1 MTRVNCAP
9 GGVRDTG
16 RMQKKVPAALAVL
29 LVEQWP
35 DALLLADARGTIE
48 YVNPAFERLTGY
60 RQSEALG
67 RTPAL
72 LKSGRHDAAFYRRF
86 WSRLRRGLPYRGIFV
101 NRARDGSLFHEEEL
115 IRPLRGANGRI
126 SHFLCAGR
134 DVSALVQEMQELQR
148 LATHDALTGL
158 PNRTLFRD
166 RLAQALREAERRG
179 ERVMVAMLD
188 LDAFKRINTQ
198 YGHLAG
204 DAVLRA
210 VARRT
215 QRAVRA
221 VDTVARVGGDELALV
236 LPGVRSRRAAA
247 NLLEKIRAANAMIV
261 RYGSHRMPVS
271 VSIGASVYPDDG
283 QLLRRADGAMYAAK
297 AAGGNC
303 WRFATGAASARRRGF
318 SRAAPGSARSA
329 ARRGKP

>member
-1 MTRVNCAP
+1 MR
-9 GGVRDTG
+9 
-16 RMQKKVPAALAVL
+16 KKVPAALAVR

-35 DALLLADARGTIE
+35 DALLLADVRGTIE

-60 RQSEALG
+60 RSTDVLG

-86 WSRLRRGLPYRGIFV
+86 WSRLRRGQAYRGIFV
-101 NRARDGSLFHEEEL
+101 NRAKDGSLFHEEEL
-115 IRPLRGANGRI
+115 IRPLRAANGRI

-148 LATHDALTGL
+148 LATHDALTAL
-158 PNRTLFRD
+158 PNRILFRD
-166 RLAQALREAERRG
+166 RLAQALHQAKRRG
-179 ERVMVAMLD
+179 EPVVVALLD

-236 LPGVRSRRAAA
+236 LPAVRSRRAAA
-247 NLLEKIRAANAMIV
+247 SLLEKIRTANALTV
-261 RYGSHRMPVS
+261 RYGGRRIPMS
-271 VSIGASVYPDDG
+271 VSIGASIYPDDG

-303 WRFATGAASARRRGF
+303 WRFATGAASTRRRRS
-318 SRAAPGSARSA
+318 SRAGPGSARSA

>member
-1 MTRVNCAP
+1 MR
-9 GGVRDTG
+9 
-16 RMQKKVPAALAVL
+16 KKVPAALAVR

-35 DALLLADARGTIE
+35 DALLLADVRGTIE

-60 RQSEALG
+60 RSADVLG

-86 WSRLRRGLPYRGIFV
+86 WSRLRRGQAYRGIFV
-101 NRARDGSLFHEEEL
+101 NRAKDGSLFHEEEL
-115 IRPLRGANGRI
+115 IRPLRAANGRI

-148 LATHDALTGL
+148 LATHDALTAL
-158 PNRTLFRD
+158 PNRILFRD
-166 RLAQALREAERRG
+166 RLAQALHQAKRRG
-179 ERVMVAMLD
+179 EPVVVALLD

-215 QRAVRA
+215 QRAVRS

-236 LPGVRSRRAAA
+236 LPAVRSRRAAA
-247 NLLEKIRAANAMIV
+247 RLLEKIRTANALTV
-261 RYGSHRMPVS
+261 RHGGHRVPIS
-271 VSIGASVYPDDG
+271 VSIGASMYAGDG
-283 QLLRRADGAMYAAK
+283 RGAALLRQADGAMYAAK

-303 WRFATGAASARRRGF
+303 WRFARGAASTRRRRS
-318 SRAAPGSARSA
+318 SRAGPGSARSA

>member
-1 MTRVNCAP
+1 MRN
-9 GGVRDTG
+9 
-16 RMQKKVPAALAVL
+16 KVPAALAVRL
-29 LVEQWP
+29 LEQWP

-60 RQSEALG
+60 RSAEVLG

-86 WSRLRRGLPYRGIFV
+86 WRRLRRGEPYRGIFL
-101 NRARDGSLFHEEEL
+101 NRAKDGRLFHEEEL

-126 SHFLCAGR
+126 THFLCAGR
-134 DVSALVQEMQELQR
+134 DVSALMQEMAELQR
-148 LATHDALTGL
+148 LATHDALTSL
-158 PNRTLFRD
+158 PNRILFRD
-166 RLAQALREAERRG
+166 RLAQALHQAKRRG
-179 ERVMVAMLD
+179 EPVVVALLD

-236 LPGVRSRRAAA
+236 LPAVRSRRAAA
-247 NLLEKIRAANAMIV
+247 SLLEKIRAANATTV
-261 RYGSHRMPVS
+261 RYGSRRLPVS
-271 VSIGASVYPDDG
+271 VSIGATIHAGDG
-283 QLLRRADGAMYAAK
+283 RGNGLLRQADGAMYAAK

-303 WRFATGAASARRRGF
+303 WRFATGAASARRRRS